1 MKSNSFISTVSFAF
15 SFCRGNHLLFIC
27 YVFILCCA
35 NHPFYF
41 TLNYP
46 KLLNCLFLDADIFIF
61 YLPPSHSTLFKH
73 LFSLFFLYL
82 DADIFIFYPSPSHST
97 LFWHLFSLFS
107 YIRMLK
113 SSFST
118 HPHLIRHYSS
128 IYFLLFSYIWMLTL
142 SFSCY
147 IRHISPILH
156 SIP

>member
-1 MKSNSFISTVSFAF
+1 MKSNSFISTISFAF

-27 YVFILCCA
+27 YVLILCYA

-41 TLNYP
+41 TLNHP
-46 KLLNCLFLDADIFIF
+46 KLLNCLF
-61 YLPPSHSTLFKH
+61 
-73 LFSLFFLYL
+73 L

-107 YIRMLK
+107 YIWMLI

-118 HPHLIRHYSS
+118 SPHLIRHYSGIYFLLFSYIWMLISSFSTSPHLIRHYLS

-142 SFSCY
+142 SFPCY